1 MARFQPS
8 GPHSWGKEEGSW
20 GTPPN
25 PRQELLLHLSS
36 GPPLFGQRGITE
48 GVRDTLPGPEQRA
61 TDWLSAPAA
70 RMTGT
75 ISQRF
80 PGQFFL
86 PSVDVLFL

>member
-20 GTPPN
+20 GTPPD

-36 GPPLFGQRGITE
+36 GPPLFGQRGTE
-48 GVRDTLPGPEQRA
+48 GVRYTLPGPEQRA
-61 TDWLSAPAA
+61 TDCLSAPAA

-75 ISQRF
+75 MSQRLTD
-80 PGQFFL
+80 QFSL
-86 PSVDVLFL
+86 SSVDVMFL